1 MPPLACLPN
10 DPEAQLQASTMSRL
24 VARTSSLQKPEL
36 ELSEREQI
44 ILRAIIQTYV
54 LRAAPIGSHTLARML
69 ARTLRLSPAT
79 IRNVMAE
86 LEDRGYLTHP
96 HTSAGR
102 IPTDKGYRFYV
113 DYLMHQGRLSQ
124 REEQTLRE
132 NLSAVSG
139 ELALRTAS
147 RILGELSHLLGV
159 AQLPSLRDLVIRRVE
174 LVSLSSQRFAVVV
187 DLDSAVVRTLTLET
201 DVELNP
207 GELSQLAQLL
217 NERLSG
223 RTLDFIRQ
231 HFSMLLQERLSHPVL
246 RLFADSIEVLFA
258 QHESHRVY
266 VAGAQ
271 QLVQLPEFSSPDR
284 FRAVIELL
292 ENEEMIIH
300 LLESSSDAPLYGV
313 QVKIGHELGD
323 RQLTD
328 YALISTRYRIGSATY
343 AIGVVGPKRM
353 NYAKMMALV
362 GEVAGLLARQQ
373 EHSPSV
379 A

>member
-1 MPPLACLPN
+1 MN
-10 DPEAQLQASTMSRL
+10 IHRIASP
-24 VARTSSLQKPEL
+24 TSSSQPKPEL
-36 ELSEREQI
+36 ELNEREQI
-44 ILRAIIQTYV
+44 ILRAVVQTYV

-69 ARTLRLSPAT
+69 ARTLGLSPAT

-102 IPTDKGYRFYV
+102 IPTDKGYRVYV

-124 REEQTLRE
+124 REERALRD
-132 NLSAVSG
+132 NLSSVSG

-159 AQLPSLRDLVIRRVE
+159 AQLPSIRDLVIRRVE
-174 LVSLSSQRFAVVV
+174 LVPLSSQRFAVVV
-187 DLDSAVVRTLTLET
+187 DLESDVVRTVTLET
-201 DVELNP
+201 NVELNP
-207 GELSQLAQLL
+207 TELVQLAQLL
-217 NERLSG
+217 SERLSG
-223 RTLDFIRQ
+223 RTLDFVRRN
-231 HFSMLLQERLSHPVL
+231 FSLLLHERLSHPVL
-246 RLFADSIEVLFA
+246 RVFADSIDVLFA
-258 QHESHRVY
+258 QHESQRVY

-271 QLVQLPEFSSPDR
+271 QLVQLPEFSSPER

-300 LLESSSDAPLYGV
+300 LLESSGDASVHGV
-313 QVKIGHELGD
+313 QVKIGRELGD

-362 GEVAGLLARQQ
+362 GEVASLLARQ
-373 EHSPSV
+373 HDHHAP
-379 A
+379 AAG

>member
-1 MPPLACLPN
+1 MR
-10 DPEAQLQASTMSRL
+10 DTTMSA
-24 VARTSSLQKPEL
+24 VRTRAAPLPKL
-36 ELSEREQI
+36 ELNEREQT
-44 ILRAIIQTYV
+44 ILRAIVQTYV
-54 LRAAPIGSHTLARML
+54 LRAAPVGSHTLARML
-69 ARTLRLSPAT
+69 ARTLGLSPAT

-86 LEDRGYLTHP
+86 LEDRGYITHP

-102 IPTDKGYRFYV
+102 VPTDKGYRFYV
-113 DYLMHQGRLSQ
+113 DYLVHQGRLSQ
-124 REEQTLRE
+124 REEETLRA
-132 NLSAVSG
+132 NLASVSG
-139 ELALRTAS
+139 EMALQTAS

-174 LVSLSSQRFAVVV
+174 LVPLSSQRFVVV
-187 DLDSAVVRTLTLET
+187 IDLESDVVRTLTLET
-201 DVELNP
+201 DVELEP
-207 GELSQLAQLL
+207 TELQQLAQLL

-223 RTLDFIRQ
+223 RTLDFVRE
-231 HFSMLLQERLSHPVL
+231 HFSLLLRDQLSHPVL
-246 RLFADSIEVLFA
+246 RVFADSIEVLFA
-258 QHESHRVY
+258 QHESHRVF

-271 QLVQLPEFSSPDR
+271 QLVQQPEFSLPER

-300 LLESSSDAPLYGV
+300 LLEQTNTAEPYSV

-343 AIGVVGPKRM
+343 AIGIVGPKRM

-362 GEVAGLLARQQ
+362 GHVAALLARND
-373 EHSPSV
+373 SNAS
-379 A
+379 AGLG

>member
-1 MPPLACLPN
+1 M
-10 DPEAQLQASTMSRL
+10 TRI
-24 VARTSSLQKPEL
+24 VAHTPVPQNAEL
-36 ELSEREQI
+36 DLNEREQI

-69 ARTLRLSPAT
+69 ARTLGLSPAT

-113 DYLMHQGRLSQ
+113 DYLIHQGRLSQ
-124 REEQTLRE
+124 REAQTLRE
-132 NLSAVSG
+132 NLSSVSG
-139 ELALRTAS
+139 ELALQAAS

-159 AQLPSLRDLVIRRVE
+159 AQLPSLRNLVVRRVE
-174 LVSLSSQRFAVVV
+174 LVPLSSQRFLVVV
-187 DLDSAVVRTLTLET
+187 DLDSDVVRTLTLET
-201 DVELNP
+201 SVELEP
-207 GELSQLAQLL
+207 TELAQLGQLL
-217 NERLSG
+217 NERLAG
-223 RTLDFIRQ
+223 RTLDFVRQ
-231 HFSMLLQERLSHPVL
+231 HFSLLLQERLSHPVL
-246 RLFADSIEVLFA
+246 RVFADSLDVLFA
-258 QHESHRVY
+258 QHERHRVY

-271 QLVQLPEFSSPDR
+271 QLVQLPEFSSPER

-292 ENEEMIIH
+292 EDEDMIIH
-300 LLESSSDAPLYGV
+300 LLESTADTPTHGV

-328 YALISTRYRIGSATY
+328 YALISTRYRVGSATY
-343 AIGVVGPKRM
+343 AIGIVGPKRM

-362 GEVAGLLARQQ
+362 GEVASILARRDD
-373 EHSPSV
+373 HSSGAV
-379 A
+379 

>member
-1 MPPLACLPN
+1 MYGTGTRASPN
-10 DPEAQLQASTMSRL
+10 
-24 VARTSSLQKPEL
+24 KPTEL
-36 ELSEREQI
+36 ELNEREQI
-44 ILRAIIQTYV
+44 ILRVIVQTYV
-54 LRAAPIGSHTLARML
+54 LRAAPIGSHTVARMV
-69 ARTLRLSPAT
+69 AQTLGLSPAS
-79 IRNVMAE
+79 IRNIMAE

-102 IPTDKGYRFYV
+102 VPTDKGYRFYV

-124 REEQTLRE
+124 REEQTLRA
-132 NLSAVSG
+132 NLASVSG

-147 RILGELSHLLGV
+147 RILGELSHFLGV

-174 LVSLSSQRFAVVV
+174 LVPLSSQRFVVVV
-187 DLDSAVVRTLTLET
+187 DLDSDVVRTITLET
-201 DVELNP
+201 DVELEP
-207 GELSQLAQLL
+207 TDLQQLAQLL

-223 RTLDFIRQ
+223 RTLDFVRH
-231 HFSMLLQERLSHPVL
+231 HFHLLIPDRMSHPVL
-246 RLFADSIEVLFA
+246 RVFADSIEVLFA
-258 QHESHRVY
+258 HHESHRVY

-271 QLVQLPEFSSPDR
+271 QLVQQPEFSSPER

-300 LLESSSDAPLYGV
+300 LLESIADAPPYGV

-328 YALISTRYRIGSATY
+328 YALISTRYRVGSATY
-343 AIGVVGPKRM
+343 AIGIVGPKRM

-362 GEVAGLLARQQ
+362 GEVAALLARGDDSFPGKAQ
-373 EHSPSV
+373 
-379 A
+379 